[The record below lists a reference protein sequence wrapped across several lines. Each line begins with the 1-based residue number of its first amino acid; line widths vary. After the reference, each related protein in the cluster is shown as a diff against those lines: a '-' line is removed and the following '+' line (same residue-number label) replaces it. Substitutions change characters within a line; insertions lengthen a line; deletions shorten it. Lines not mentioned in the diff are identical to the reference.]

1 VRGLTAGVGREH
13 LGSGHDRA
21 HRTQPGHRAVVICL
35 QLTATVMTLRRDP
48 IQKFE
53 GAAIS
58 GLLWVG
64 LRPRD

>member
-1 VRGLTAGVGREH
+1 
-13 LGSGHDRA
+13 
-21 HRTQPGHRAVVICL
+21 VICL

-48 IQKFE
+48 IQKFQ

-58 GLLWVG
+58 GMLWVG